1 MTTSSHL
8 ERRGGMGGKP
18 TNVKSPSAIVASFT
32 VFGDVFCDNAVVLP
46 TASDSKLNPPHL
58 LARVGTSLS
67 PVPLGL
73 VERTRNARC
82 NSQLRRR

>member
-18 TNVKSPSAIVASFT
+18 THVKSPSAIVASFT

-46 TASDSKLNPPHL
+46 TASDSKLNRPICWL
-58 LARVGTSLS
+58 EWGRRF
-67 PVPLGL
+67 PLF
-73 VERTRNARC
+73 R
-82 NSQLRRR
+82 